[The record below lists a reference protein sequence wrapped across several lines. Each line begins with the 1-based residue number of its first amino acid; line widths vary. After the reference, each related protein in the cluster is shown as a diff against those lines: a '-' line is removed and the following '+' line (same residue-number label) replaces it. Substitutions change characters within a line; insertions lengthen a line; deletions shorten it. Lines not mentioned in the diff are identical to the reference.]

1 MAVHGWA
8 YDTSVIRAKL
18 TLYRLDNRRRLTAE
32 STLPCGMMG
41 AGAALKGSDWPV
53 ELPEEA
59 DMPWQADA
67 DVAAAA
73 VESVPD
79 EGGTTNR
86 SCDPAL
92 EATSRHVSGSDRQS
106 ASSRDTNMPASNVSM

>member
-1 MAVHGWA
+1 
-8 YDTSVIRAKL
+8 
-18 TLYRLDNRRRLTAE
+18 
-32 STLPCGMMG
+32 MMG
-41 AGAALKGSDWPV
+41 AGGAALKGSDWPLA

-59 DMPWQADA
+59 DMLWQPDA
-67 DVAAAA
+67 DVAAA

>member
-1 MAVHGWA
+1 MAVHGWD
-8 YDTSVIRAKL
+8 YDTPVIRAKL

-41 AGAALKGSDWPV
+41 AGAALRGSDWPL

-59 DMPWQADA
+59 DMLWQADA
-67 DVAAAA
+67 DVAAA
-73 VESVPD
+73 VGSVPGG
-79 EGGTTNR
+79 GGTTNR